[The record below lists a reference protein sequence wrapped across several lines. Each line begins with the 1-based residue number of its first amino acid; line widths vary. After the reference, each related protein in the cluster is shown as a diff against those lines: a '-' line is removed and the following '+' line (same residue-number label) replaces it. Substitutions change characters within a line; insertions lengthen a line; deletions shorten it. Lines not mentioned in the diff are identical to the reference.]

1 MNQEY
6 FDKVTELE
14 KMNASDQYILG
25 WQEGYQDAPE
35 VEEQRVTDAYQAG
48 YEDGKNNNFDN
59 VEKFKDWP
67 TISLLNHK
75 LQESSLIFQLNRYLW
90 FDP

>member
-14 KMNASDQYILG
+14 KMNASDQDILG

-59 VEKFKDWP
+59 VEKFKD
-67 TISLLNHK
+67 
-75 LQESSLIFQLNRYLW
+75 
-90 FDP
+90 

>member
-14 KMNASDQYILG
+14 NMNVDDQYILG
-25 WQEGYQDAPE
+25 WQEGYQDSPE

-59 VEKFKDWP
+59 VDKYKA
-67 TISLLNHK
+67 
-75 LQESSLIFQLNRYLW
+75 
-90 FDP
+90 

>member
-35 VEEQRVTDAYQAG
+35 VEEQRVTVHIKQDM
-48 YEDGKNNNFDN
+48 KT
-59 VEKFKDWP
+59 VRII
-67 TISLLNHK
+67 IS
-75 LQESSLIFQLNRYLW
+75 IT
-90 FDP
+90 

>member
-59 VEKFKDWP
+59 VEKFKDSL

-75 LQESSLIFQLNRYLW
+75 LQESFLIFQPNRYL
-90 FDP
+90 

>member
-59 VEKFKDWP
+59 VEKFKDYP
-67 TISLLNHK
+67 KSSLPSRK
-75 LQESSLIFQLNRYLW
+75 PQESFLIFQPNRCL
-90 FDP
+90 

>member
-1 MNQEY
+1 MNKEY

-59 VEKFKDWP
+59 VEKFKD
-67 TISLLNHK
+67 
-75 LQESSLIFQLNRYLW
+75 
-90 FDP
+90 

>member
-25 WQEGYQDAPE
+25 
-35 VEEQRVTDAYQAG
+35 
-48 YEDGKNNNFDN
+48 
-59 VEKFKDWP
+59 
-67 TISLLNHK
+67 L
-75 LQESSLIFQLNRYLW
+75 SLIHI
-90 FDP
+90 

>member
-14 KMNASDQYILG
+14 NMNADDQYILG
-25 WQEGYQDAPE
+25 WQEGYQDSPE

-48 YEDGKNNNFDN
+48 SEDRKSTRLNS
-59 VEKFKDWP
+59 V
-67 TISLLNHK
+67 TIRSRMP
-75 LQESSLIFQLNRYLW
+75 SSA
-90 FDP
+90 

>member
-14 KMNASDQYILG
+14 NMNADDQYILG
-25 WQEGYQDAPE
+25 WQEGYKDSPE

-59 VEKFKDWP
+59 VDKYKA
-67 TISLLNHK
+67 
-75 LQESSLIFQLNRYLW
+75 
-90 FDP
+90 

>member
-35 VEEQRVTDAYQAG
+35 VAEQRVTDAYQAG

-59 VEKFKDWP
+59 VEKFKD
-67 TISLLNHK
+67 
-75 LQESSLIFQLNRYLW
+75 
-90 FDP
+90 

>member
-25 WQEGYQDAPE
+25 WQEGYQDAPG

-59 VEKFKDWP
+59 VEKFKD
-67 TISLLNHK
+67 
-75 LQESSLIFQLNRYLW
+75 
-90 FDP
+90 

>member
-14 KMNASDQYILG
+14 NMNADDQYILG
-25 WQEGYQDAPE
+25 WQEDYQDSPE

-59 VEKFKDWP
+59 VDKYKA
-67 TISLLNHK
+67 
-75 LQESSLIFQLNRYLW
+75 
-90 FDP
+90 

>member
-14 KMNASDQYILG
+14 NMNADDQYILG
-25 WQEGYQDAPE
+25 WQEGYPDSPE

-59 VEKFKDWP
+59 VEKYKA
-67 TISLLNHK
+67 
-75 LQESSLIFQLNRYLW
+75 
-90 FDP
+90 

>member
-48 YEDGKNNNFDN
+48 YED
-59 VEKFKDWP
+59 
-67 TISLLNHK
+67 L
-75 LQESSLIFQLNRYLW
+75 SLIHI
-90 FDP
+90 

>member
-14 KMNASDQYILG
+14 NMNADDQYILG
-25 WQEGYQDAPE
+25 WQEGYQDSPE
-35 VEEQRVTDAYQAG
+35 VEEQRVDAYQAG

-59 VEKFKDWP
+59 VDKYKA
-67 TISLLNHK
+67 
-75 LQESSLIFQLNRYLW
+75 
-90 FDP
+90 

>member
-25 WQEGYQDAPE
+25 WQEGYQDA
-35 VEEQRVTDAYQAG
+35 RSRRAKSNRCISSR

-59 VEKFKDWP
+59 VEKFKDYLDFVTNRKP
-67 TISLLNHK
+67 QEFFNIST
-75 LQESSLIFQLNRYLW
+75 ESISII
-90 FDP
+90 

>member
-1 MNQEY
+1 MNQEN
-6 FDKVTELE
+6 FDKLTELE

-59 VEKFKDWP
+59 VEKYKD
-67 TISLLNHK
+67 
-75 LQESSLIFQLNRYLW
+75 
-90 FDP
+90 

>member
-1 MNQEY
+1 MLAIN
-6 FDKVTELE
+6 
-14 KMNASDQYILG
+14 ILG

-59 VEKFKDWP
+59 VEKFKD
-67 TISLLNHK
+67 
-75 LQESSLIFQLNRYLW
+75 
-90 FDP
+90 

>member
-48 YEDGKNNNFDN
+48 YEA
-59 VEKFKDWP
+59 VSYTHLTLP
-67 TISLLNHK
+67 TK
-75 LQESSLIFQLNRYLW
+75 A
-90 FDP
+90 